1 MKKYIKSIIE
11 KKRLEKLKK
20 FKEYNDLKDEF
31 EEINKSLK
39 DILSAF
45 ENILKSDFFFTRKDE
60 LKTYLIENDPSKKI
74 ILRKKMLNI
83 KQTCLDLQTKTKI
96 LDSYF
101 NYFLEN
107 ENKKYKLF
115 TKTNDFKNAYKN
127 YLIVL
132 NSIKEA
138 DKFTRVSSIVFDN

>member
-1 MKKYIKSIIE
+1 MRKYIKSIIE
-11 KKRLEKLKK
+11 RKRLEKLKK
-20 FKEYNDLKDEF
+20 FREYNDLKDELDD
-31 EEINKSLK
+31 ITKSLK

-45 ENILKSDFFFTRKDE
+45 ENILKSEFFFTRKDE
-60 LKTYLIENDPSKKI
+60 LKKYLIENEVSKKI

-83 KQTCLDLQTKTKI
+83 KQTCLDLEEKSKH
-96 LDSYF
+96 LNSYF

-115 TKTNDFKNAYKN
+115 TKTNDFKDAYKN

-138 DKFTRVSSIVFDN
+138 DKFSRVSSIVFEE